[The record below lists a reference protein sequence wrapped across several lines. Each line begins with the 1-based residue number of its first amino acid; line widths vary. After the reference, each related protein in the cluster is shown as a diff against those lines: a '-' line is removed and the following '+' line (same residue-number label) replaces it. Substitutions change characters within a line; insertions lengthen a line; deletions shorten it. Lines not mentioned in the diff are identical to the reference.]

1 MSNILDTTNGNL
13 WAGFD
18 NSQVKGDDNGFY
30 KKPFN
35 TQLGIRNN
43 QLTQSQLEKT
53 LAQFANNQNTNTNTQ
68 AQVIPINTNTGFD
81 LNNFIS
87 ENKWLLIGALVVV
100 GYFAISKSGGGL
112 AERSIVTRYKK

>member
-1 MSNILDTTNGNL
+1 MSNVLDTTNSNL

-30 KKPFN
+30 KKPIN

-53 LAQFANNQNTNTNTQ
+53 LAQFANNQNQNTQ
-68 AQVIPINTNTGFD
+68 TQVIPINTNTGFD
-81 LNNFIS
+81 LSNFIG
-87 ENKWLLIGALVVV
+87 ENKWLLIGVLAVVS
-100 GYFAISKSGGGL
+100 YFAISKSGGGL